1 MSIPNFFKFLT
12 STSTRRPPI
21 RRTPTVSRLSIE
33 DLEERTVPAFLAPVD
48 YPVGGSPQAVVTGD
62 FNNDTRLD
70 LAVGSGNAVSVLLGN
85 GDGTFQA
92 AVSSGV
98 SFPDSIAVGDFN
110 NDGVLDLATTNHDAV
125 NVLLGNGDG
134 SFRPPSFLNI
144 GYDSTP
150 HSVAVGDFTG
160 DGNLDLEVL
169 SNVLVVDDANPDD
182 PGHWEGRAE
191 VLPGDGTGS
200 FGAPVASSLGLRYF
214 TDAAVAD
221 FDGDGKDDV
230 AATDNHSTL
239 GVFLAKSDGSGILLP
254 SAAYTT
260 GVYLRSVRVADVN
273 GDGIGDLVTGND
285 WSVSVLLGNGRAGV
299 GDGTFQAAQT
309 TALDFY
315 FTYLAVGDF
324 NADGNLDLGTASNV
338 FVVDYTNPNDPDD
351 YYGHYEC
358 EAKVLLGNGT
368 GQFAAPETTE
378 LGVGELRGIVSGHF
392 DRDAFAD
399 LAVTNTVVNAF
410 VPFKVSVLLDD
421 QSWMPPPPPPAITVG
436 GATVTE
442 GNSDTRVAAFP
453 VTLDVPSGQTITVA
467 YITED
472 GTATAGS
479 DYQAVSGTL
488 TFAPGETSKTVTVP
502 VLGDRLGEADETF
515 SLTLGSPTNAT
526 VADGQGAGTI
536 LDDEPRVGVS
546 DVSKKEGN
554 GGTTLFVFTVT
565 LSVAYDVPV
574 TVNFATADGTA
585 AAGEDYEAASGT
597 VTFAPGETSKTVT
610 VRVKGDKKKEADE
623 WFSLDLRG
631 ATNAVLVDAR
641 GVGSIL
647 NDDR

>member
-1 MSIPNFFKFLT
+1 MSIPNFFKSLA
-12 STSTRRPPI
+12 STSTRRPPV
-21 RRTPTVSRLSIE
+21 RRCPPVSRLSVEHLE
-33 DLEERTVPAFLAPVD
+33 DRAVPAFLAPVD
-48 YPVGGSPQAVVTGD
+48 YPVGGSPQAVATGD
-62 FNNDTRLD
+62 FNNDTLLD
-70 LAVGSGNAVSVLLGN
+70 LAVGNGNTVGVLLGN
-85 GDGTFQA
+85 GDGTFRA

-98 SFPDSIAVGDFN
+98 SFPDSLAVGDFD
-110 NDGVLDLATTNHDAV
+110 NDGVLDLATTNHYDV
-125 NVLLGNGDG
+125 TVLLGNGDG
-134 SFRPPSFLNI
+134 SFRPPSYLTI
-144 GYDSTP
+144 GSSAP

-254 SAAYTT
+254 SAVYTT
-260 GVYLRSVRVADVN
+260 GVYLRSARVADVN

-285 WSVSVLLGNGRAGV
+285 WGVSVLLGNGRAGV

-338 FVVDYTNPNDPDD
+338 FAVDYTNPNDPDD

-399 LAVTNTVVNAF
+399 LAVTDTVVNAF

-421 QSWMPPPPPPAITVG
+421 QSGTPPPPPPSITISD
-436 GATVTE
+436 ATVAE
-442 GNSDTRVAAFP
+442 GNTGTRAATFR
-453 VTLDVPSGQTITVA
+453 VTLDVPSGQTITIA
-467 YITED
+467 YATAD

-479 DYQAVSGTL
+479 DYQATSGIL
-488 TFAPGETSKTVTVP
+488 TFAPGETSKNVTVP
-502 VLGDRLGEADETF
+502 VIGDRLGEANETF
-515 SLTLGSPTNAT
+515 VVNLTSPTTAT
-526 VADGQGAGTI
+526 VADGRGVGTI
-536 LDDEPRVGVS
+536 LDDEPRVTIS

-565 LSVAYDVPV
+565 LSAAYDAPV
-574 TVNFATADGTA
+574 TVNFATANGTA
-585 AAGEDYEAASGT
+585 AAGEDYAAASGT
-597 VTFAPGETSKTVT
+597 VTFAPGETTQTIT
-610 VRVKGDKKKEADE
+610 VRVRGDKTKEADE
-623 WFSLDLRG
+623 WFYLDLWG
-631 ATNAVLVDAR
+631 ATSAVFADAR
-641 GVGSIL
+641 GVGTIL